1 MCQTN
6 ITPETIGE
14 HLANRAK
21 EANVELL
28 FACESGSRAWG
39 FHSPD
44 SDFDVR
50 FIFRHP
56 RDWYLRLESLSDTLE
71 WFALDNELDFSGW
84 DLKKTLKLFATCN
97 VSLNE
102 HLQSPIYYHN
112 RPNFVESLRELIPSY
127 FMPVKA
133 MRHYFAMAQKQWDKY
148 QSEGVISGKRFFYI
162 MRPLLACEWID
173 ATASMPPTEF
183 VKMLDLTVVSRPFKD
198 ALLEMIEQKRTANE
212 RALVTPSPFLLSR
225 AESLLTTRS
234 ENIETI
240 AARFP
245 KREHPALS
253 ELNSLFLRWL
263 ENEE

>member
-1 MCQTN
+1 MCQSN
-6 ITPETIGE
+6 ITPETIDK
-14 HLANRAK
+14 HLADRAE
-21 EANVELL
+21 EAKVKLL

-50 FIFRHP
+50 FIFRHS
-56 RDWYLRLESLSDTLE
+56 RDWYLRLEPLSDTLE

-84 DLKKTLKLFATCN
+84 DLKKTLKLFASCN

-102 HLQSPIYYHN
+102 HLQSPVIYHN
-112 RPNFVESLRELIPSY
+112 MPNFVESLRELIPVY

-148 QSEGVISGKRFFYI
+148 QTEGVISGKRFFYI

-183 VKMLDLTVVSRPFKD
+183 VKMLDLMVVSRAFKD
-198 ALLEMIEQKRTANE
+198 GLLEMIEQKRTAAE
-212 RALVTPSPFLLSR
+212 RALVTPSSFLLSQ
-225 AESLLTTRS
+225 AENLLKARS
-234 ENIETI
+234 ENIESL

-253 ELNSLFLRWL
+253 ELNSLFFHWL
-263 ENEE
+263 DEE